1 VALQVGNYGK
11 GTIKNY
17 LSELRLLFHY
27 HYEKDVGEITQKDI
41 HDYIIFIKTAHGVGY
56 AKCRSVAHACAFFY
70 KKVIDRPYILPKTL
84 YPRKQFVL
92 PKVMSRGEVKRLFQ
106 ANTDPMTRSILS
118 LLYGSGLRIGEVKS
132 LRLVDIKSEEKV
144 LHISQS
150 KGNKDRRTLLS
161 EKQILEL
168 RAYWQS
174 LRVKPKTYLYESPQ
188 SRSPYHERSLQL
200 IVTTAMKRAGLENRG
215 YTSHTL
221 RHSFA
226 THMLDRGVDIH
237 TIKELLGHGDMRTTM
252 IYLHLTESKRSML
265 VSPLDDI
272 DDEAGATEFIS

>member
-1 VALQVGNYGK
+1 
-11 GTIKNY
+11 
-17 LSELRLLFHY
+17 LFHY
-27 HYEKDVGEITQKDI
+27 YYEKDVGEITQKDI
-41 HDYIIFIKTAHGVGY
+41 NDYIIFIKTAHGVGY

-70 KKVIDRPYILPKTL
+70 KKVIDMPYILPKTL
-84 YPRKQFVL
+84 YPRKQFIL
-92 PKVMSRGEVKRLFQ
+92 PKVMSRGEVQRLFQ
-106 ANTDPMTRSILS
+106 ANSDPFTRSVIS

-132 LRLVDIKSEEKV
+132 LKLVDIKSEDKV

-161 EKQILEL
+161 EKQILQL

-174 LRVKPKTYLYESPQ
+174 LRVKPKIYLYESPQ
-188 SRSPYHERSLQL
+188 SRKPYHERSLQL
-200 IVTTAMKRAGLENRG
+200 VVTQAMKRAGLEEKG

-237 TIKELLGHGDMRTTM
+237 TIKELLGHSDMRTTL
-252 IYLHLTESKRSML
+252 IYLHLTESKRSL
-265 VSPLDDI
+265 LISPLDDLE
-272 DDEAGATEFIS
+272 DAASATAPVS